1 MERIRQRVTSL
12 EACATLMRA
21 AWPLITQALKE
32 GHALVVDIYE
42 EKTRKQENL
51 LHSCFADFAR
61 DALFHGRKVDD
72 EVWKRALL
80 SAFYE
85 ATKRD
90 PEFSREWVGRAPQ
103 ILPNLDG
110 DGFFTVEVQ
119 SRRFSKRLMS
129 AFIESIYAI
138 GAERGVRWSRTSLGR
153 DVPDEAV
160 GYRK

>member
-1 MERIRQRVTSL
+1 MERIRQRVTSVD
-12 EACATLMRA
+12 ACTALMHT
-21 AWPLITQALKE
+21 AWPFITQALKD
-32 GHALVVDIYE
+32 GRALVVDIYE

-61 DALFHGRKVDD
+61 DALFHGRKVDE

-80 SAFYE
+80 SSFYA
-85 ATKRD
+85 ATKHD
-90 PEFSREWVGRAPQ
+90 PEFSHEWVGRAPQ